1 MSPHE
6 RGTHLFKK
14 SYTAGR
20 VEDFQPEAPSS
31 NPMSSK
37 SKLLKHQGRKQS
49 QAFSLHRRPRAYI
62 STRENRNEYH
72 NNVGFCTLCSWDCIY
87 LGQMGTE

>member
-14 SYTAGR
+14 LYTAGR

-31 NPMSSK
+31 NPVSSK

-49 QAFSLHRRPRAYI
+49 QAFSLHTA
-62 STRENRNEYH
+62 
-72 NNVGFCTLCSWDCIY
+72 
-87 LGQMGTE
+87 QMSKSLHLHKGK